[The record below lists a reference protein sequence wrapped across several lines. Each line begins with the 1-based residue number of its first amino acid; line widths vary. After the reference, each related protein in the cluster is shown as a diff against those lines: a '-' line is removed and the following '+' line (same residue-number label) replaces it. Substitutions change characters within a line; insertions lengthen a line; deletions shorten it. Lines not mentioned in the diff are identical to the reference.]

1 MKLILENWKKYLK
14 EYEDDED
21 EYIEQGLAFGKL
33 GKHVFPKDM
42 SPRDPEKEKE
52 LNTKLEKMLRDALS
66 DHFVG
71 SDLEKDPIDAIQD
84 LIDED
89 LYPEVFRRYTRDEET
104 GETEVYRGIYVS
116 RAWMRETFGD
126 DPEFEKSY
134 KESDPMVEIE
144 HSTKISLSKGRLA
157 SSWTTSMDRA
167 MEFSK
172 SPSHFHRSGISLVLV
187 ADASDK
193 QNYFIDLEP
202 FYDYKFGNAFAF
214 EEEVLGVGDTII
226 KKAMW
231 KEPA

>member
-1 MKLILENWKKYLK
+1 MENWKKYLEEHEDK
-14 EYEDDED
+14 EYEDDDED
-21 EYIEQGLAFGKL
+21 LPL
-33 GKHVFPKDM
+33 GKYVFPKELII
-42 SPRDPEKEKE
+42 PDPEKSKE
-52 LNTKLEKMLRDALS
+52 ENTTIENALQRVIS
-66 DHFVG
+66 DHFLG

-84 LIDED
+84 LIDKN
-89 LYPEVFRRYTRDEET
+89 LYPEVFKRYTQ
-104 GETEVYRGIYVS
+104 GEVYRGIYVS

-126 DPEFEKSY
+126 DPEFEKFY
-134 KESDPMVEIE
+134 KESDPMAEIE
-144 HSTKISLSKGRLA
+144 YITKISLSKGRLA

-172 SPSHFHRSGISLVLV
+172 SPSHFHRSGISLILV
-187 ADASDK
+187 ADAAHK
-193 QNYFIDLEP
+193 ENYFIDLEP

>member
-14 EYEDDED
+14 EYEYEDEEYEDDED
-21 EYIEQGLAFGKL
+21 GEKGLAFGKL
-33 GKHVFPKDM
+33 GKHVWPKDAID
-42 SPRDPEKEKE
+42 PDPEKEKE

-71 SDLEKDPIDAIQD
+71 MELEKDPIDAIKD
-84 LIDED
+84 LIDRN
-89 LYPEVFRRYTRDEET
+89 LYPEVFRRYTQ
-104 GETEVYRGIYVS
+104 GEVYRGIYVS

-126 DPEFEKSY
+126 DPEFEKLY
-134 KESDPMVEIE
+134 KESDPMAEIE
-144 HSTKISLSKGRLA
+144 YSTKISLSKGRLA

-172 SPSHFHRSGISLVLV
+172 SPSHFHRSGISLILV
-187 ADASDK
+187 ADAAHK
-193 QNYFIDLEP
+193 ENYFIDLEP